1 MIQLA
6 RSCFSDIL
14 GISAPAKVIAV
25 IGVCLF
31 LAVPVTSNCQ
41 RTVVFQWNGQNYR
54 ADFTWAVKHADTE
67 YKSRAAHTIDRS
79 KDPTFDLEAT
89 FRFRND
95 SIPTDNDV
103 VWGFQFRQ
111 AGNIISPATNEK
123 FTRSL
128 RIFQRFQVDGTG
140 NATLTV
146 TPKVWKRNAAGQFD
160 PIGQATPVTIGF
172 SVTDAPPAAAIPVVT
187 GPASEPTTTPPT
199 NLPTAPPAQVALP
212 QPVALQAEAQAYAE
226 ALKEPDS
233 LRPKALLNFIE
244 QYGNKPGAQSTLVGK
259 ALKDVPLGTSQPEK
273 QSDGTFTYTLVNA
286 VRPVVD
292 SASVQGWKW
301 KLSEF
306 GKGRFQLTLNDIG
319 DTAHSIRIADL
330 GKNAPYNLARDL
342 LPFERIRVTLVGETW
357 DSFQIRVTGGEPPFF
372 VYLSKGNVPK
382 IRYTLTATNQT
393 WSLDKGQCEACK
405 NGQHTVEVYNND
417 FSTLLLRAESAVHI
431 RRVNYFYRLLSAAV
445 AILLV
450 YFFYKPIIRAWRHFR
465 YQSQLRDI
473 EAWEKRVEEEEKRR
487 RRDKQ

>member
-6 RSCFSDIL
+6 RSCFSNIF
-14 GISAPAKVIAV
+14 GTSAPVTLVVMTGA
-25 IGVCLF
+25 CLV
-31 LAVPVTSNCQ
+31 LALPVASNCQ
-41 RTVVFQWNGQNYR
+41 RALGFQWNGQNYR
-54 ADFTWAVKHADTE
+54 ADFTWAVKHADSE
-67 YKSRAAHTIDRS
+67 YKSRSAHTIDRS
-79 KDPTFDLEAT
+79 KDPSFDLEAT

-160 PIGQATPVTIGF
+160 AIGQATPVTIGF
-172 SVTDAPPAAAIPVVT
+172 AVIDAPPAVVAPVTAAPTPVQPNLSPT
-187 GPASEPTTTPPT
+187 DLPATPPVQT
-199 NLPTAPPAQVALP
+199 PPS

-226 ALKEPDS
+226 ALKEADS

-244 QYGNKPGAQSTLVGK
+244 QYGKTPGVRSALVDK

-273 QSDGTFTYTLVNA
+273 KGDGTFTYTLENA

-292 SASVQGWKW
+292 TASVQGWTW

-306 GKGRFQLTLNDIG
+306 EKGRFRLTINDIG

-330 GKNAPYNLARDL
+330 GKNAPYNLPRDL
-342 LPFERIRVTLVGETW
+342 RPFERIRVTIVGETW

-372 VYLSKGNVPK
+372 VYLSKDNVPK
-382 IRYTLTATNQT
+382 IRYTLTETDKT

-417 FSTLLLRAESAVHI
+417 FSTLLLRAESAIHI
-431 RRVNYFYRLLSAAV
+431 RRVNYFYRALFAAV
-445 AILLV
+445 ALLLV
-450 YFFYKPIIRAWRHFR
+450 YFFYKPIIRAWQHFR

-473 EAWEKRVEEEEKRR
+473 EAWEKRVEEEENRR
-487 RRDKQ
+487 RRYKN